1 MCPWPKEIVVRSK
14 YLDRMVARYSRDPI
28 NEVGVGASF
37 HWKANVHDL
46 SDLGADVLAKDLK
59 AIAIKTMN
67 L

>member
-1 MCPWPKEIVVRSK
+1 
-14 YLDRMVARYSRDPI
+14 MVARYSRDPI